1 MQQVLHWFTVGQVS
15 MAACMK
21 ELTLQQAVEHEK
33 DLHSHQSLSATPGRD
48 GDSERV
54 EQPTCNTSP
63 CLLLANLICCQQA
76 LNEPTYTMC
85 EGMLA
90 QHF

>member
-1 MQQVLHWFTVGQVS
+1 
-15 MAACMK
+15 MAACMN

-33 DLHSHQSLSATPGRD
+33 DLHSHQSLSATPGGD

-54 EQPTCNTSP
+54 EQPACDTSP

-76 LNEPTYTMC
+76 LNEPTYTMGGSIL
-85 EGMLA
+85 E

>member
-1 MQQVLHWFTVGQVS
+1 MQQVLHRFAAGQVR
-15 MAACMK
+15 MAACMN

-33 DLHSHQSLSATPGRD
+33 DLHSHQSLSATPGGD

-54 EQPTCNTSP
+54 EQPACNTSP
-63 CLLLANLICCQQA
+63 CLLLANFICCQQA

-85 EGMLA
+85 ESMLA

>member
-1 MQQVLHWFTVGQVS
+1 MN
-15 MAACMK
+15 

-33 DLHSHQSLSATPGRD
+33 DLHSHQSLSATPGGD

-54 EQPTCNTSP
+54 EQPACDTSP

-76 LNEPTYTMC
+76 LNEPAYTMR
-85 EGMLA
+85 ESMLA
-90 QHF
+90 QHFRGRMLAGICLIH